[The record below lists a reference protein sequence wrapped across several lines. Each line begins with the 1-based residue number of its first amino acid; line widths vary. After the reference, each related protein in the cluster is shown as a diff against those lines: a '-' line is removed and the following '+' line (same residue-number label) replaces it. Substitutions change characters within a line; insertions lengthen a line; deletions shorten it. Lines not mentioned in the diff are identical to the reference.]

1 MRSGVFNFTAAQ
13 VSYKASE
20 DATDPQVNLGL
31 VTVTVDFPIPCFLHL
46 ELRPIALAET
56 CRFLEIQSLEFQEIW
71 QTNRSETYVNDLSRK
86 F

>member
-46 ELRPIALAET
+46 ELELRVNVVLSVNLAVREVDNIFFFE
-56 CRFLEIQSLEFQEIW
+56 CCLY
-71 QTNRSETYVNDLSRK
+71 TNPTFSNRK
-86 F
+86 

>member
-31 VTVTVDFPIPCFLHL
+31 VAMTVEFLLPCFLCL
-46 ELRPIALAET
+46 E
-56 CRFLEIQSLEFQEIW
+56 
-71 QTNRSETYVNDLSRK
+71 
-86 F
+86 